1 MNFSQLEIKFFG
13 NLVSEN
19 KIYSKLKILSNI
31 VDQLKFYL
39 IISATNTSEIRGIS
53 AAGFNSKARRKTAL
67 ADAEYLLFGPRVD
80 FKYKLPFLNAGVSP
94 ALISNAC
101 AKLLDVNI
109 DVIPIGIPEKPYFRH
124 ITLEDKLNLPA
135 GCISSGNAMPQERV
149 VDLYKKGLQIGIS
162 SNHPFFI
169 SESVP
174 GGTST
179 AQAVMEAFGLNVSD
193 LVGSSL
199 KNPPRDLK
207 RKIISKGLKKANLKA
222 GFDSIDVIAS
232 LGDPFQALAIGI
244 ILGARKVNQTVILAG
259 GSQMIAILLLAL
271 EYIDS
276 DKKQDFV
283 ENIFIATTNWLVRD
297 NALNSLL
304 TLIANKH
311 QVEILGIGSPL
322 NFKSSKYKELKD
334 YELGYVKEGVGAGGM
349 SVLAYLK
356 GFKSDDIINIC
367 EENIDK
373 LREIGQISS
382 EKED

>member
-1 MNFSQLEIKFFG
+1 M
-13 NLVSEN
+13 
-19 KIYSKLKILSNI
+19 
-31 VDQLKFYL
+31 
-39 IISATNTSEIRGIS
+39 
-53 AAGFNSKARRKTAL
+53 
-67 ADAEYLLFGPRVD
+67 LFGPRVD

-232 LGDPFQALAIGI
+232 LGDPFQALAMGI